1 MNAALVVVLY
11 WAGLCAGR
19 VSAPLAL
26 RRRSKLVTLGV
37 AAGLAALAVAG
48 IASASTW
55 NALAVSVFAA
65 GFAVGPLAPTI
76 IAVAGDRYP
85 QQSGLVI
92 GVLISVA
99 QLGAVLLPWIA
110 GRVAI
115 SHGFRAAMLVPFAAA
130 IALALSA
137 GALRVPARAP
147 DRRADALGAGMILF
161 DLDGTLVDTT
171 DLILQS
177 FVHTFDV
184 HVPGRAPS
192 REALIATFGRSLPA
206 TLREMAREEGAADP
220 DAWADADAGHVQG
233 DSSASATIR

>member
-1 MNAALVVVLY
+1 VAPLAIDRAVWTSRGVTLRAMLALGRDHHLGGLILWLGVEFGVEAILAGWSAAYALATLPGVNASLVVVLY

-19 VSAPLAL
+19 VSTPLAL

-37 AAGLAALAVAG
+37 AAGLTALAVAC

-65 GFAVGPLAPTI
+65 GFSVGPLAPTI

-115 SHGFRAAMLVPFAAA
+115 YQGFRAAMLVPVAAA

-137 GALRVPARAP
+137 GALRV
-147 DRRADALGAGMILF
+147 RRA
-161 DLDGTLVDTT
+161 
-171 DLILQS
+171 LQT
-177 FVHTFDV
+177 VEPT
-184 HVPGRAPS
+184 
-192 REALIATFGRSLPA
+192 RSEPA
-206 TLREMAREEGAADP
+206 
-220 DAWADADAGHVQG
+220 
-233 DSSASATIR
+233 